1 MTYPLL
7 VQTTY
12 RAMIIVNTKINVLSS
27 TGPNDLSRYM
37 VHTTLW
43 VLWSKRPPT
52 YPLLVQT
59 TYRAMII
66 VNTKINV
73 LSSTGPNDLSRY
85 MVHTTLW
92 VLWSKRPP
100 TTCYLNRNWR
110 ARSSK
115 GGTPAVNILLD
126 NDPDI
131 NMPLYVESSRQSVTN
146 EFQQPCLL
154 MSKGHH
160 GAEGQ

>member
-1 MTYPLL
+1 MPWSTQPCRPFYTYTQVKP
-7 VQTTY
+7 TY
-12 RAMIIVNTKINVLSS
+12 VNTNTCANTVS
-27 TGPNDLSRYM
+27 TKYSPVNM
-37 VHTTLW
+37 
-43 VLWSKRPPT
+43 T